1 MRALWFII
9 RPMSENGSENG
20 GRYPIERREGEIE
33 RLHRQGAAMAPD
45 CAIML
50 EKIGVAE
57 GWRCLDL
64 GSGPRGITPLLSARV
79 GTSGKVIG
87 LDADPVFAD
96 YGRRHAASNT
106 EFVQGDAYSAK
117 LPAGSFD
124 LVHLR
129 FVASTAGEPQ
139 KLLREAIRLAKPGG
153 IVALQEPDM
162 GTLNCY
168 PPHPAWD
175 ALRAALIGAF
185 AAVGSNISLGRE
197 LFTLARAAGLADVE
211 YRPFLVGVRSSDPI
225 VDYLPSTVES
235 LRGTV
240 LGHELMTESAL
251 DAALTACRAHLADPG
266 TVFTMHTV
274 VQVWGRTPR

>member
-1 MRALWFII
+1 
-9 RPMSENGSENG
+9 MSNGSGN
-20 GRYPIERREGEIE
+20 YPLERRDGEIE
-33 RLHRQGAAMAPD
+33 RLHRQGAAMATD
-45 CAIML
+45 CATML
-50 EKIGVAE
+50 ERIGVAE

-64 GSGPRGITPLLSARV
+64 GCGPRGITDLLSARV
-79 GTSGKVIG
+79 GARGHVVG
-87 LDADPVFAD
+87 LDADPIFVAH
-96 YGRRHAASNT
+96 GRESAAANT
-106 EFVQGDAYSAK
+106 EFAQGDAYGVA

-162 GTLNCY
+162 ATLNCY

-197 LFTLARAAGLADVE
+197 LFALARAGGLSDVQ
-211 YRPFLVGVRSSDPI
+211 YRPFLIGVRAGDPI
-225 VDYLPSTVES
+225 ADYLPSTVES

-240 LGHELMTESAL
+240 LGQRLMSESAL
-251 DAALTACRAHLADPG
+251 DVALALCRAHLADPG
-266 TVFTMHTV
+266 TVFTMYTV
-274 VQVWGRTPR
+274 AQVWGRTPP

>member
-1 MRALWFII
+1 
-9 RPMSENGSENG
+9 MSNSSGH
-20 GRYPIERREGEIE
+20 YPLERRAGEID
-33 RLHRQGAAMAPD
+33 RLDRQGAAMAPD
-45 CAIML
+45 CATML
-50 EKIGVAE
+50 ERVGVAE

-64 GSGPRGITPLLSARV
+64 GCGPGGITVLLSARV
-79 GTSGKVIG
+79 GASGHVTG
-87 LDADPVFAD
+87 LDADPVFIAHA
-96 YGRRHAASNT
+96 RRGAAANT
-106 EFVQGDAYSAK
+106 DFVQGDAYDAA
-117 LPAGSFD
+117 LPAASYD

-139 KLLREAIRLAKPGG
+139 QLLREAKRLAKPGG

-162 GTLNCY
+162 ATLNCY

-197 LFTLARAAGLADVE
+197 LFALARAAGLDDVQ
-211 YRPFLVGVRSSDPI
+211 YRPFLVGVRSGDP
-225 VDYLPSTVES
+225 VADYLPSTVES

-240 LGHELMTESAL
+240 LGRELMTERAL
-251 DAALTACRAHLADPG
+251 DAALADCRAHLADPG
-266 TVFTMHTV
+266 TVFTLYTV

>member
-1 MRALWFII
+1 MN
-9 RPMSENGSENG
+9 ETGSESSGN
-20 GRYPIERREGEIE
+20 YPIERREGEIE

-64 GSGPRGITPLLSARV
+64 GCGPRGITPLLSALV
-79 GTSGKVIG
+79 GAGGKVTG
-87 LDADPVFAD
+87 LDADPVFIEH
-96 YGRRHAASNT
+96 GRRNAAANT
-106 EFVQGDAYSAK
+106 EFVQGDAYGAA

-139 KLLREAIRLAKPGG
+139 KLLREAMRLAKPGG

-162 GTLNCY
+162 ATLNCY
-168 PPHPAWD
+168 PAHPAWN
-175 ALRAALIGAF
+175 ALRGALIGAF
-185 AAVGSNISLGRE
+185 SAVGSNISLGRE
-197 LFTLARAAGLADVE
+197 LFTLARAAGLGEVQ

-225 VDYLPSTVES
+225 ADYLPSTVES
-235 LRGTV
+235 LRGAV
-240 LGHELMTESAL
+240 LSHKLMTESAL
-251 DAALTACRAHLADPG
+251 DAALAVCRMHLADPG
-266 TVFTMHTV
+266 TVFTMYTV

>member
-1 MRALWFII
+1 MTNR
-9 RPMSENGSENG
+9 SGN
-20 GRYPIERREGEIE
+20 YPIERRDGEIE

-64 GSGPRGITPLLSARV
+64 GCGPAGITALLSERV
-79 GTSGKVIG
+79 GTSGRVIG
-87 LDADPVFAD
+87 LDADAVFIEHA
-96 YGRRHAASNT
+96 RRNAAANT
-106 EFVQGDAYSAK
+106 EFVHGDAYSAA
-117 LPAGSFD
+117 LPAGGFD

-139 KLLREAIRLAKPGG
+139 KLLREAMRLAKPGG
-153 IVALQEPDM
+153 IVGLQEPDM
-162 GTLNCY
+162 TTLNCY
-168 PPHPAWD
+168 PAHPAWNT
-175 ALRAALIGAF
+175 LRAALIGAF

-197 LFTLARAAGLADVE
+197 LFTLARSAGLFDVQ
-211 YRPFLVGVRSSDPI
+211 YRPFLVGVRSGDPI

-240 LGHELMTESAL
+240 LGHKLLTESAL
-251 DAALTACRAHLADPG
+251 DAALAACRAHLADPG
-266 TVFTMHTV
+266 TVFTMYTV

>member
-1 MRALWFII
+1 
-9 RPMSENGSENG
+9 MSGSG
-20 GRYPIERREGEIE
+20 GHYPIERRAGEIE
-33 RLHRQGAAMAPD
+33 RLDRQGAAMAPD

-50 EKIGVAE
+50 EKIGVGE

-64 GSGPRGITPLLSARV
+64 GCGPGGITALLSARV
-79 GTSGKVIG
+79 GARGHVVG
-87 LDADPVFAD
+87 LDADPVFIDHA
-96 YGRRHAASNT
+96 RRNAAANT
-106 EFVQGDAYSAK
+106 EFVQGDAYGAA

-129 FVASTAGEPQ
+129 FVASTAGAPQ
-139 KLLREAIRLAKPGG
+139 RLLREAIRLAKPGA

-162 GTLNCY
+162 ATLNCY

-197 LFTLARAAGLADVE
+197 LFTLARSAGLGEVQ
-211 YRPFLVGVRSSDPI
+211 YRPFLVGVRCGDPI
-225 VDYLPSTVES
+225 ADYLPSTVES

-240 LGHELMTESAL
+240 LGQKLMTESAL
-251 DAALTACRAHLADPG
+251 EAALAACRAHLADPG
-266 TVFTMHTV
+266 TVFTMYTV
-274 VQVWGRTPR
+274 VQVWGRTSR

>member
-1 MRALWFII
+1 MT
-9 RPMSENGSENG
+9 SSGN
-20 GRYPIERREGEIE
+20 YPIERREGEIE

-45 CAIML
+45 CQIML

-64 GSGPRGITPLLSARV
+64 GCGPRGITPLLSERV
-79 GTSGKVIG
+79 GASGKVIG
-87 LDADPVFAD
+87 LDTDPIFVEH
-96 YGRRHAASNT
+96 GRQHAATNT
-106 EFVQGDAYSAK
+106 LFVEGDAYGAA
-117 LPAGSFD
+117 LPPGSFD

-139 KLLREAIRLAKPGG
+139 KLLREAMRLAKPGG

-162 GTLNCY
+162 STLNCY
-168 PPHPAWD
+168 PTHRAWD

-185 AAVGSNISLGRE
+185 AAVGSNISLGCE
-197 LFTLARAAGLADVE
+197 LFTLARAAGLGDVQ
-211 YRPFLVGVRSSDPI
+211 YRPFLLGVRAGDPI
-225 VDYLPSTVES
+225 GDYLPSTVES

-240 LGHELMTESAL
+240 LGHRLMSEDAL
-251 DAALTACRAHLADPG
+251 DAALAACRAHLADPG
-266 TVFTMHTV
+266 TVFTMYTV

>member
-1 MRALWFII
+1 
-9 RPMSENGSENG
+9 MSENGG
-20 GRYPIERREGEIE
+20 HYPLERRTGEIE
-33 RLHRQGAAMAPD
+33 RLERQGAAMAPD
-45 CAIML
+45 CTAML
-50 EKIGVAE
+50 ERIGVAE

-64 GSGPRGITPLLSARV
+64 GCGPRGITDLLSARV
-79 GTSGKVIG
+79 GASGHVSG
-87 LDADPVFAD
+87 LDADPVFVEH
-96 YGRRHAASNT
+96 GRRHAAANT
-106 EFVQGDAYSAK
+106 DFVQGDAYGVA

-129 FVASTAGEPQ
+129 FVASTAGAPQ
-139 KLLREAIRLAKPGG
+139 KLLREATRLAKPGG

-162 GTLNCY
+162 ATLNCY

-197 LFTLARAAGLADVE
+197 LFTLARAAGLADVQ
-211 YRPFLVGVRSSDPI
+211 YRPFLLGVRAGDAI

-240 LGHELMTESAL
+240 LGHRLMTESAL
-251 DAALTACRAHLADPG
+251 DAALALCRAHLADPG
-266 TVFTMHTV
+266 TVFTMYTV
-274 VQVWGRTPR
+274 AQVWGRTPR

>member
-1 MRALWFII
+1 M
-9 RPMSENGSENG
+9 NENG
-20 GRYPIERREGEIE
+20 GHYPLERREGEIE
-33 RLHRQGAAMAPD
+33 RLHRQGVAMAPD

-64 GSGPRGITPLLSARV
+64 GCGPAGITVLLSARV
-79 GTSGKVIG
+79 GATGRVVG
-87 LDADPVFAD
+87 LDADPVFID
-96 YGRRHAASNT
+96 HGRRSAAANT
-106 EFVQGDAYSAK
+106 EFAQGDAYGAA

-139 KLLREAIRLAKPGG
+139 KLLREAMRLAKPGG

-162 GTLNCY
+162 ATLDCY
-168 PPHPAWD
+168 PAHPAWD

-197 LFTLARAAGLADVE
+197 LFALARAAGLGDVQ
-211 YRPFLVGVRSSDPI
+211 YRPFLVGVRSGDPI

-240 LGHELMTESAL
+240 LGHRLMTESAL
-251 DAALTACRAHLADPG
+251 DAALASCRAHLADPG
-266 TVFTMHTV
+266 TVFTMYTV
-274 VQVWGRTPR
+274 VQIWGRTP